1 MKEIGVTKTITEN
14 DIVNLSYKII
24 TNEEKL
30 DISEEIQNILINK
43 LDKEPINYQG
53 DNYFYEKSP
62 TLKNF
67 MTFLVACSS
76 INQHVCIT
84 GPEGAGE
91 TSGARKFAFLRKH
104 K

>member
-14 DIVNLSYKII
+14 DIVNLSYQII

-53 DNYFYEKSP
+53 DNIFMKNHQL
-62 TLKNF
+62 LKI
-67 MTFLVACSS
+67 L
-76 INQHVCIT
+76 
-84 GPEGAGE
+84 
-91 TSGARKFAFLRKH
+91 
-104 K
+104 